1 MTSWCFLENSE
12 RSTSCPRLW
21 EGKHPSFRTGFGTLC
36 YLSCCSS
43 FYNATTISG
52 VLQGREGQQIPS
64 AVCSPSVCCTQQI
77 SLRRI
82 AMLWFTRDSFSSFL
96 FRVLMTVVGF
106 NEGETQM
113 RRGPTDKH
121 FSSCSFKLT
130 TSWVKW
136 TKATKQCAS
145 FITSLRV
152 NGQNLILTGNVFA
165 YKTDLA

>member
-77 SLRRI
+77 SLIRI
-82 AMLWFTRDSFSSFL
+82 AMLWFTRDSFSSFCSEFWWL
-96 FRVLMTVVGF
+96 WWVLMKVKHKWDVVLLTNTFPAAASSWPPAGLS
-106 NEGETQM
+106 EQ
-113 RRGPTDKH
+113 RPRSSALPSLLH
-121 FSSCSFKLT
+121 FVWMAKTWYLL
-130 TSWVKW
+130 
-136 TKATKQCAS
+136 AMYLLTKQ
-145 FITSLRV
+145 I
-152 NGQNLILTGNVFA
+152 
-165 YKTDLA
+165 